1 MNTAMPAHTR
11 TIFDADLQ
19 DLAGMVAEMSGL
31 AERQIAQAFDA
42 LVQRNSAL
50 ARQIIDLDANLD
62 AFQAKI
68 EAKAISI
75 IAQRQPLAV
84 DLRAIISTLH
94 ISNDLERIGDLAK
107 NIGKR
112 TIAIGGDTLLISLVH
127 GIEHMT
133 RLVMEQFKKVLDS
146 YAARDI
152 GAALAVRNGD
162 LQIDTLNNA
171 LFYETF
177 VYMGEDPHRI
187 ATCTQILFCV
197 KNLERIGDHVTNI
210 AEAIHYIISGHLPA
224 SERPKANNA
233 RLMH

>member
-1 MNTAMPAHTR
+1 
-11 TIFDADLQ
+11 
-19 DLAGMVAEMSGL
+19 MVAEMGGL

-112 TIAIGGDTLLISLVH
+112 TIAIGGDTFLEPISKSPEEDNEAGELD
-127 GIEHMT
+127 ET
-133 RLVMEQFKKVLDS
+133 EEVLGVVFPPDQ
-146 YAARDI
+146 D
-152 GAALAVRNGD
+152 AALPLDPGEE
-162 LQIDTLNNA
+162 A
-171 LFYETF
+171 LDE
-177 VYMGEDPHRI
+177 
-187 ATCTQILFCV
+187 
-197 KNLERIGDHVTNI
+197 
-210 AEAIHYIISGHLPA
+210 PA
-224 SERPKANNA
+224 SHVAA
-233 RLMH
+233 